1 MENKIDFY
9 YNIEDGKVHFR
20 IPQNPELESQVRA
33 QVKTQSVKRGPKEF
47 YFRRG
52 IIDAVNSILTGQ
64 PRKHG
69 TPMVELKD
77 LINGRVETMTCHE
90 AKYHVQQ
97 FESLYEITQIS
108 GDKLPKDYFNDE
120 DNTFTTQPAN

>member
-1 MENKIDFY
+1 MKNKIDFY

-52 IIDAVNSILTGQ
+52 IIDAVNSILTGN

-69 TPMVELKD
+69 TPMVKMTEVPSGKVYTL
-77 LINGRVETMTCHE
+77 TCHE
-90 AKYHVQQ
+90 AKSMLHDIGGA
-97 FESLYEITQIS
+97 FRIEQIS
-108 GDKLPKDYFNDE
+108 GDKLPDNYFSESN
-120 DNTFTTQPAN
+120 